1 MRQVGWKIEVGRLVV
16 ISFLANEVIDTNADA
31 VLVSVVDGAV
41 TKRLNW
47 AERTVD
53 TLGRLRNVTQ
63 ILLLVAVVL
72 ILVDMMVVDV
82 ASVKVL
88 LLLMIANIIVIETI
102 LASEVSFGY
111 PMIAMRVLEVAN
123 ILVLFVT
130 AVALLLFIGQFVAL
144 GGEFGDILDIV
155 NVQLDSER
163 NNLLLI
169 LKMHVQRM
177 LLVGIAVRV
186 RMLVSN
192 AWMLV
197 SV

>member
-1 MRQVGWKIEVGRLVV
+1 MLQIGWKIEVGRLVV

-47 AERTVD
+47 VERTVD

-72 ILVDMMVVDV
+72 ILVDMMVVDI
-82 ASVKVL
+82 ASVKML
-88 LLLMIANIIVIETI
+88 LLLMIANIIVIETV
-102 LASEVSFGY
+102 LASEFFFGY
-111 PMIAMRVLEVAN
+111 SIIAMRVLEVAN

-130 AVALLLFIGQFVAL
+130 AVALLLFKGQFVAL
-144 GGEFGDILDIV
+144 GGEFSDILDII
-155 NVQLDSER
+155 NAQLDSER

-186 RMLVSN
+186 RMLVGN
-192 AWMLV
+192 AWVLV

>member
-1 MRQVGWKIEVGRLVV
+1 VRQVGWKIEVGRLVV

-41 TKRLNW
+41 TKRFNW

-72 ILVDMMVVDV
+72 ILVDMMVIDI

-111 PMIAMRVLEVAN
+111 SMIAMRVLEVAN

-144 GGEFGDILDIV
+144 GGEFGDVLDIV

-192 AWMLV
+192 AWVLV

>member
-72 ILVDMMVVDV
+72 ILVDMMVVDI

-111 PMIAMRVLEVAN
+111 SMIAMRVLEVAN

>member
-1 MRQVGWKIEVGRLVV
+1 MGRLVV

-111 PMIAMRVLEVAN
+111 SMIAMRVLEVAN

-192 AWMLV
+192 AWVLV

>member
-72 ILVDMMVVDV
+72 ILVDMMVVDI

-111 PMIAMRVLEVAN
+111 SMIAMRVLEVAN

-169 LKMHVQRM
+169 LKIHVQRM

>member
-1 MRQVGWKIEVGRLVV
+1 VRQVGWKIEVGRLVV

-72 ILVDMMVVDV
+72 ILVDMMVVDI

-111 PMIAMRVLEVAN
+111 SMIAMRVLEVAN

>member
-72 ILVDMMVVDV
+72 ILVDMMVVDI

-111 PMIAMRVLEVAN
+111 SMIAMRVLEVAN

-163 NNLLLI
+163 NNFLLI

-192 AWMLV
+192 AWVLV

>member
-72 ILVDMMVVDV
+72 ILVDMMVVDI

-111 PMIAMRVLEVAN
+111 SMIAMRVLEVAN

-177 LLVGIAVRV
+177 LFVGIAVRV
-186 RMLVSN
+186 GMLVSN

>member
-1 MRQVGWKIEVGRLVV
+1 VRQVGWKIEVGRLVV

-111 PMIAMRVLEVAN
+111 SMIAMRVLEVAN

-192 AWMLV
+192 AWVLV

>member
-72 ILVDMMVVDV
+72 ILVDMMVVDI

-111 PMIAMRVLEVAN
+111 SMIAMRVLEVAN

-177 LLVGIAVRV
+177 LFVGIAVRV
-186 RMLVSN
+186 GMLVSN
-192 AWMLV
+192 AWILV

>member
-72 ILVDMMVVDV
+72 ILVDMMVVDI

-111 PMIAMRVLEVAN
+111 SMIAMRVLEVAN

-144 GGEFGDILDIV
+144 GGEFCDILDIV

-192 AWMLV
+192 AWVLV

>member
-1 MRQVGWKIEVGRLVV
+1 M
-16 ISFLANEVIDTNADA
+16 
-31 VLVSVVDGAV
+31 
-41 TKRLNW
+41 
-47 AERTVD
+47 
-53 TLGRLRNVTQ
+53 TQ

-72 ILVDMMVVDV
+72 ILVNMMVVDI

-88 LLLMIANIIVIETI
+88 LLLMIANIIVIETV
-102 LASEVSFGY
+102 LASEFLFGY
-111 PMIAMRVLEVAN
+111 SMIAMRVLEVAN

-130 AVALLLFIGQFVAL
+130 AVALLLFKGQFVAL
-144 GGEFGDILDIV
+144 GGELCDILDIV
-155 NVQLDSER
+155 NAQLDSER

-186 RMLVSN
+186 RVLVGYT
-192 AWMLV
+192 WVLV

>member
-111 PMIAMRVLEVAN
+111 SMIAMRVLEVAN

-144 GGEFGDILDIV
+144 GGEFGDVLDIV

-192 AWMLV
+192 AWVLV

>member
-72 ILVDMMVVDV
+72 ILVDMMVVDI

-111 PMIAMRVLEVAN
+111 SMIAMRVLEVAN

-192 AWMLV
+192 AWVLV